1 MAERP
6 LGGLEFEHEFQSR
19 DFPRLVYS
27 LKERSHGGWPLAV
40 ARGRAWTKTETASR
54 VCGVRLGRTER
65 R

>member
-27 LKERSHGGWPLAV
+27 QRFTLCAV
-40 ARGRAWTKTETASR
+40 RHAA
-54 VCGVRLGRTER
+54 
-65 R
+65 